1 MKQYDINDEVRRA
14 LIIPDCHIPYHDN
27 TAYSLMLRVAEMAAV
42 SEIVIL
48 GDYADF
54 YSVSSHAKDPNFSSA
69 LSDEL
74 DHVNAYL
81 DELDERFPTASKVYI
96 EGNHEHRLQR
106 FINSRAPELNGLTRV
121 ESLLRLDTRDNWSFI
136 NYEPSQLYSV
146 LGSKLFA
153 RHEPYAG
160 STHRIQESQI
170 VYASGENHRGI
181 SCGWLGDVTSS
192 VFNYVPSLH
201 QWAHGFSIVDVL
213 PDGTFFN
220 NMIHIIDGKCSY
232 GGVIIDMDD
241 DGTDYILLDT

>member
-1 MKQYDINDEVRRA
+1 
-14 LIIPDCHIPYHDN
+14 
-27 TAYSLMLRVAEMAAV
+27 MLRVAEMAAV

-54 YSVSSHAKDPNFSSA
+54 YSVSSHAKDPNFSNA

-81 DELDERFPTASKVYI
+81 DELDERFPAASKVYI

-121 ESLLRLDTRDNWSFI
+121 ESLLRLDTRENWEFRP
-136 NYEPSQLYSV
+136 YEPSQLYSV

-160 STHRIQESQI
+160 STHAAHCSVVKAGCSIIFGHVHRIQESQI

-181 SCGWLGDVTSS
+181 SCGWLGDVESS
-192 VFNYVPSLH
+192 VFDYVPSLH

-241 DGTDYILLDT
+241 DVTDYILLDS